1 MIEQSKT
8 IAEKVLE
15 QLESDILSG
24 VYKPGDRLVE
34 GELASLMGVS
44 RGPVR
49 EALLVLTR
57 RGLVKEKKGNAKGRE
72 IASINTKDIKE
83 YYQIR
88 TFLESQCLVDLAMQ
102 DDKSALVPLF
112 ELQKKMNRLSEQ
124 GDLENYILANT
135 DFHHNIVK
143 SAGNNKL
150 YKIYSGNDLM
160 IRWFRGVTLTKERI
174 LISNQEHGQFL
185 DLCLR
190 GNISDLITTVYQH
203 QAQAMKRVIEQYILK
218 SN

>member
-1 MIEQSKT
+1 MIKPSKT

-15 QLESDILSG
+15 QLEKDILSG
-24 VYKPGDRLVE
+24 VYKPGDRLIE

-49 EALLVLTR
+49 EALLILTR

-72 IASINTKDIKE
+72 ITSINTKDIKE

-88 TFLESQCLVDLAMQ
+88 TFLETQCLVDIARQ

-112 ELQKKMNRLSEQ
+112 EMQKRMNVLSKQ
-124 GDLENYILANT
+124 GDLENYITANT
-135 DFHHNIVK
+135 ELHHNIVK
-143 SAGNNKL
+143 SAGNDKL
-150 YKIYSGNDLM
+150 YKVYSDNDLM
-160 IRWFRGVTLTKERI
+160 IRWFRGVTLTRERM
-174 LISNQEHGQFL
+174 LKSNEEHGQIL
-185 DLCLR
+185 DLCLK
-190 GNISDLITTVYQH
+190 GNLSDLIPTVYKH

>member
-1 MIEQSKT
+1 MIKPSKT

-15 QLESDILSG
+15 QLEKDILSG

-57 RGLVKEKKGNAKGRE
+57 RGLVNEKEGNAKGRE
-72 IASINTKDIKE
+72 IASISTKDIKE

-88 TFLESQCLVDLAMQ
+88 TFLETQCLVDLAMQ

-112 ELQKKMNRLSEQ
+112 ELQKRMNGLSEQ

-143 SAGNNKL
+143 STGNDKL
-150 YKIYSGNDLM
+150 YKVYSDNDLM
-160 IRWFRGVTLTKERI
+160 IRWFRGGR
-174 LISNQEHGQFL
+174 
-185 DLCLR
+185 
-190 GNISDLITTVYQH
+190 NIQ
-203 QAQAMKRVIEQYILK
+203 KR
-218 SN
+218 